1 MIATFAFKS
10 RTKFSV
16 QFVWDLSTT
25 FRDLNAVTVQL
36 KTGKC
41 LKIKEWLSGLQMP
54 GDIRHRIPPIE
65 RPYRFHFRD
74 SSPNA
79 ASYSFRNRSCKDFG
93 ASVSLL
99 RRRGCWG
106 GLPIPATRYPT
117 STPNPNGT
125 TRSDVSLGTVGF
137 GLLSR
142 TTPAWP
148 ATSTPVAPHH

>member
-54 GDIRHRIPPIE
+54 GDMYTARRLAFSKGMTVWNDSVMFC
-65 RPYRFHFRD
+65 RFFRWY
-74 SSPNA
+74 A
-79 ASYSFRNRSCKDFG
+79 ADLREGRSAIFDWSLLRSCKPESQKFP
-93 ASVSLL
+93 S
-99 RRRGCWG
+99 
-106 GLPIPATRYPT
+106 P
-117 STPNPNGT
+117 
-125 TRSDVSLGTVGF
+125 
-137 GLLSR
+137 
-142 TTPAWP
+142 
-148 ATSTPVAPHH
+148 

>member
-54 GDIRHRIPPIE
+54 GDRQPANSNFGSS
-65 RPYRFHFRD
+65 YR
-74 SSPNA
+74 
-79 ASYSFRNRSCKDFG
+79 C
-93 ASVSLL
+93 
-99 RRRGCWG
+99 
-106 GLPIPATRYPT
+106 
-117 STPNPNGT
+117 
-125 TRSDVSLGTVGF
+125 
-137 GLLSR
+137 
-142 TTPAWP
+142 
-148 ATSTPVAPHH
+148 

>member
-54 GDIRHRIPPIE
+54 GDTQGKTAGCSRAKV
-65 RPYRFHFRD
+65 FLLK
-74 SSPNA
+74 
-79 ASYSFRNRSCKDFG
+79 RN
-93 ASVSLL
+93 
-99 RRRGCWG
+99 
-106 GLPIPATRYPT
+106 
-117 STPNPNGT
+117 
-125 TRSDVSLGTVGF
+125 LGTGDAPSPLRVFTPLRGANTGRTQF
-137 GLLSR
+137 PFIDGL
-142 TTPAWP
+142 
-148 ATSTPVAPHH
+148 VAMSDQPIRILCISQLGLGTGYGCIAPLRSLR